1 MKKLTYS
8 LLALLFCLPGN
19 VHAQSIWDADHLAD
33 VKQSLDRPYYTVAYQ
48 QLKAEAD
55 RLLPVEPL
63 SVMMKDKLPASGDK
77 HDYMSQ
83 ARYFWLTLTVTECR
97 IRNWKD
103 WTVTGWEKRLTG

>member
-63 SVMMKDKLPASGDK
+63 SVMMKDKLPWPNPQPLHHNRALVA
-77 HDYMSQ
+77 
-83 ARYFWLTLTVTECR
+83 ARY
-97 IRNWKD
+97 
-103 WTVTGWEKRLTG
+103 